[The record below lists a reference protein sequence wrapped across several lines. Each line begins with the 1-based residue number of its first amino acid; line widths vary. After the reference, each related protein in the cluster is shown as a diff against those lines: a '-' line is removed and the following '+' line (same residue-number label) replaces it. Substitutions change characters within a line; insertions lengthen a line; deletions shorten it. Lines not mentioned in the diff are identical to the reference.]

1 MLKELGL
8 GALLFIA
15 GDSELGRR
23 AGDALIADKIGDA
36 LEEGGFDAVSL
47 GPWAVGR
54 DEAGFYVDFSQV
66 SVRRGAIR
74 VTADRARYH
83 PFSSAVA
90 FASGTLRHDGREGVL
105 PLAWSFTAI
114 DLEVAGWRSI
124 RALSAD
130 ARGLRSLGPVT
141 TLMAYPLPGTLQAPE
156 ALDHLRFLYEDG
168 GRSLEVSWAAAP
180 ACAALSLAPA
190 QAVPL
195 LELRPFLTS
204 EAAAAEVRSS
214 SEGCDQLV
222 STGRA
227 AFAAMN
233 VSPALLEIFL
243 EELPE
248 AYTYLLR

>member
-54 DEAGFYVDFSQV
+54 DEA
-66 SVRRGAIR
+66 
-74 VTADRARYH
+74 
-83 PFSSAVA
+83 
-90 FASGTLRHDGREGVL
+90 
-105 PLAWSFTAI
+105 
-114 DLEVAGWRSI
+114 
-124 RALSAD
+124 
-130 ARGLRSLGPVT
+130 
-141 TLMAYPLPGTLQAPE
+141 TLQAPE

-168 GRSLEVSWAAAP
+168 GRSLEVSWAADS

-190 QAVPL
+190 QGVPL
-195 LELRPFLTS
+195 LELRPFLAT
-204 EAAAAEVRSS
+204 EGAAAEVRSS
-214 SEGCDQLV
+214 SEGCDHLV
-222 STGRA
+222 RTGRA
-227 AFAAMN
+227 AFSALN
-233 VSPALLEIFL
+233 VSPALLEVFL

>member
-54 DEAGFYVDFSQV
+54 DEAGFFVDFSQV

-74 VTADRARYH
+74 VTAERARYH

-90 FASGTLRHDGREGVL
+90 FEAGTLRHDGEAGVP
-105 PLAWSFTAI
+105 PLAWSFTEI
-114 DLEVAGWRSI
+114 DLAVAGWRSI

-130 ARGLRSLGPVT
+130 ARGLRSLGPVA

-156 ALDHLRFLYEDG
+156 SLDHLRFLYEDG
-168 GRSLEVSWAAAP
+168 GRLLEVSWAAEP
-180 ACAALSLAPA
+180 SCAALSLAPA

-195 LELRPFLTS
+195 LDLRPFLAT
-204 EAAAAEVRSS
+204 EGAAAEVRSS
-214 SEGCDQLV
+214 SEGCDHLV
-222 STGRA
+222 RTGRA
-227 AFAAMN
+227 AFSALS

>member
-47 GPWAVGR
+47 GPWAVGK
-54 DEAGFYVDFSQV
+54 DDTGFYVDFSEV
-66 SVRRGAIR
+66 SVRRGAIG
-74 VTADRARYH
+74 VTAERARYH

-90 FASGTLRHDGREGVL
+90 FEAGTLRHDGGEDIP

-124 RALSAD
+124 RVLSAD
-130 ARGLRSLGPVT
+130 ARGLRSLGPVA

-156 ALDHLRFLYEDG
+156 ALDHLRFLYDDR
-168 GRSLEVSWAAAP
+168 GRSLEVSWAASP
-180 ACAALSLAPA
+180 ACAMLSLSPA

-195 LELRPFLTS
+195 LELRPFLAS
-204 EAAAAEVRSS
+204 EGAAAEVRSS
-214 SEGCDQLV
+214 VEGCDHLI

-227 AFAAMN
+227 AFSALD

>member
-23 AGDALIADKIGDA
+23 AGDALIADKIRDA

-54 DEAGFYVDFSQV
+54 DDTGFYVDFSEV

-74 VTADRARYH
+74 VTAERARYH

-90 FASGTLRHDGREGVL
+90 FEVGTLRHDGREGVS
-105 PLAWSFTAI
+105 PLAWSFREI
-114 DLEVAGWRSI
+114 DLAVTGWRSI

-130 ARGLRSLGPVT
+130 ARGLRILGPVA

-156 ALDHLRFLYEDG
+156 ALDHLRFLYDDR

-204 EAAAAEVRSS
+204 EGAEAEVRSS

-227 AFAAMN
+227 AFAALN

>member
-23 AGDALIADKIGDA
+23 AGDALVADKIGDA

-54 DEAGFYVDFSQV
+54 DEAGFYVDFSEV

-74 VTADRARYH
+74 VTAQRARYH

-90 FASGTLRHDGREGVL
+90 FEAGTLRHDGREGVS
-105 PLAWSFTAI
+105 PLAWSFREI
-114 DLEVAGWRSI
+114 DLAVTGWRSI

-130 ARGLRSLGPVT
+130 ARGLRSLGPVA
-141 TLMAYPLPGTLQAPE
+141 TLMVYPLPGTLAAPE
-156 ALDHLRFLYEDG
+156 ALDHLRFLYDDR

-180 ACAALSLAPA
+180 ACAALNLAPA

-204 EAAAAEVRSS
+204 ESAAAEVRSS

-227 AFAAMN
+227 AFAALN

>member
-15 GDSELGRR
+15 GDSELGRK
-23 AGDALIADKIGDA
+23 AGDALIADKIRDA

-54 DEAGFYVDFSQV
+54 DEAGFYVDFSEV

-74 VTADRARYH
+74 VTAERARYH

-90 FASGTLRHDGREGVL
+90 FEVGTLRHDGREGVS
-105 PLAWSFTAI
+105 PLAWSFREI
-114 DLEVAGWRSI
+114 DLAVTGWRTI

-130 ARGLRSLGPVT
+130 ARGLRSLGPVA

-156 ALDHLRFLYEDG
+156 ALDHLRFLYDDR

-180 ACAALSLAPA
+180 ACAALNLAPA

-195 LELRPFLTS
+195 LELGTFLASGNAT
-204 EAAAAEVRSS
+204 AEVQSS
-214 SEGCDQLV
+214 SEGCDHLV

-227 AFAAMN
+227 TFSALD

>member
-15 GDSELGRR
+15 GDSELGRK

-36 LEEGGFDAVSL
+36 LEDGGFDAVSL
-47 GPWAVGR
+47 GPWALGR
-54 DEAGFYVDFSQV
+54 DDAGFFVDFSEV

-74 VTADRARYH
+74 VTAARARYH

-90 FASGTLRHDGREGVL
+90 FEAGTLRHDGREGVP
-105 PLAWSFTAI
+105 PLAWAFAEI

-130 ARGLRSLGPVT
+130 ARQLRSLGPAT
-141 TLMAYPLPGTLQAPE
+141 TLMAYPLPGALQAPE
-156 ALDHLRFLYEDG
+156 ALDHLRFVYGDR
-168 GRSLEVSWAAAP
+168 GRALEVSWAAAP

-190 QAVPL
+190 QPVPL
-195 LELRPFLTS
+195 LELGPFLTS
-204 EAAAAEVRSS
+204 EAATAEVQIS
-214 SEGCDQLV
+214 SEGCDRLARI
-222 STGRA
+222 GRA
-227 AFAAMN
+227 TFSALQ

>member
-54 DEAGFYVDFSQV
+54 DDAGFFVDFSEV

-74 VTADRARYH
+74 VTAEQARYH

-90 FASGTLRHDGREGVL
+90 FEAGTLRHDGREGVP
-105 PLAWSFTAI
+105 PLAWSFTEI

-130 ARGLRSLGPVT
+130 ATGLRSLGSVA
-141 TLMAYPLPGTLQAPE
+141 TLVAYSLPGTLQAPE
-156 ALDHLRFLYEDG
+156 ALDHLRFLYE
-168 GRSLEVSWAAAP
+168 GRGRALEVSWSASP
-180 ACAALSLAPA
+180 ACAALRLAPA

-195 LELRPFLTS
+195 LELAPFLAS
-204 EAAAAEVRSS
+204 EKAMAEVRTS
-214 SEGCDQLV
+214 SEGCDRLV
-222 STGRA
+222 STGQA
-227 AFAAMN
+227 SFSALG
-233 VSPALLEIFL
+233 VSPALIEIFL

>member
-54 DEAGFYVDFSQV
+54 DDAGFYVDFSEV

-74 VTADRARYH
+74 VTAERARYH

-90 FASGTLRHDGREGVL
+90 FEAGTLRHDGREGVP
-105 PLAWSFTAI
+105 PLAWSFTEI

-130 ARGLRSLGPVT
+130 ARALRSLGPVAK
-141 TLMAYPLPGTLQAPE
+141 LMAHPLPGTLQAPE
-156 ALDHLRFLYEDG
+156 ALDHLRFLYEDR
-168 GRSLEVSWAAAP
+168 GRFLEVSWAAAP
-180 ACAALSLAPA
+180 ACAALSLAPS

-195 LELRPFLTS
+195 LELRPFLAS
-204 EAAAAEVRSS
+204 EEAAAEVQSS
-214 SEGCDQLV
+214 SEGCDNLV

-227 AFAAMN
+227 AFSSLA

>member
-15 GDSELGRR
+15 GDSALGRR

-66 SVRRGAIR
+66 SVRRGAVR
-74 VTADRARYH
+74 VTAERARYH
-83 PFSSAVA
+83 PFSSAVEFEA
-90 FASGTLRHDGREGVL
+90 GTLRHDGGEGVP
-105 PLAWSFTAI
+105 PLAWSFTEI

-130 ARGLRSLGPVT
+130 ARGLRSLGPVA

-156 ALDHLRFLYEDG
+156 ALDHLRFLYEGG

-204 EAAAAEVRSS
+204 EGAAAEVRSS

-227 AFAAMN
+227 AFAALN

>member
-15 GDSELGRR
+15 GDSELGRK
-23 AGDALIADKIGDA
+23 AGDALIADKIRDA

-54 DEAGFYVDFSQV
+54 DEAGFYVDFSEV

-90 FASGTLRHDGREGVL
+90 FEAGTLRHDGREGVS
-105 PLAWSFTAI
+105 PLAWSFTEI

-130 ARGLRSLGPVT
+130 ARGLRSLGAAA

-156 ALDHLRFLYEDG
+156 ALDHLRFLYEDR

-190 QAVPL
+190 KAVPL
-195 LELRPFLTS
+195 LELGAFLTS
-204 EAAAAEVRSS
+204 EEARAEVQAS
-214 SEGCDQLV
+214 SEDCEHLV
-222 STGRA
+222 SAGRA
-227 AFAAMN
+227 TFSALS